1 MKKITL
7 SVILFLTTF
16 FLIEAQRFIITGKIL
31 DSESSTPL
39 VGVNVVLKK
48 QSDTLNV
55 YTGSTTDF
63 NGFFKIEN
71 IESDHYFV
79 ESTYL
84 GYRKDIKE
92 IYIANKNL
100 NLGTLK
106 LIEDSKQLDEVLV
119 KGKQIAVQIDGDTTQ
134 YNASSF
140 KVNVDATAED
150 LLTKMPGISTENG
163 TLKIHGEEVQR
174 VLIDGK
180 PFFGDNPQTA
190 VKNLPANIINKIM
203 VFDDMNDAAKFSGF
217 DDGDN
222 IKTINI
228 VTKNGISRSS
238 FGRMHAGYGGP
249 NNRYDAGINYSNFND
264 DRRITILGISN
275 NVNQQNFNISDLM
288 QASSI
293 TASSRERARSSY
305 RTASGRMGS
314 SVSNLMVDQQN
325 GISTTHAL
333 GVNYGDKWGKK
344 NKVNVTGSYF
354 MNISK
359 NNNLSNSSRNYLS
372 EADSGFIYN
381 QTETENVRNINNR
394 LNSRIEYNIDSFNS
408 IFIMPSLNIQYR
420 KTNSLLDAENLNI
433 DTSFINTINN
443 SRLLKPQNISF
454 ENTLLYRH
462 RFNKKGRT
470 ISANINTSIQNR
482 DDFNSLFSINIS
494 NIENFVA
501 NDTINQEADISRMS
515 YSVEGG
521 ITYTEPVKEKGQIS
535 LSISSTY
542 NKNNASRF
550 TNNFS
555 NLLQNYSLL
564 DSALS
569 NQFINLYNTH
579 KFTTGYNYKFQ
590 KLDFNVSLSAQIA
603 TLNSNQFFPEE
614 IDVSRNFI
622 SVLPYFR
629 LNYKISKTKNLRFYY
644 RARNRAPSINQ
655 LQNVIDNS
663 NPLILSSGNEN
674 LKQDFSQS
682 FGLGYNQVNTDKSS
696 SLYLFASVSQTLN
709 YIANTTS
716 IINNDTIILNN
727 EITSGTQF
735 VRPINLNGY
744 WSARAYL
751 LYGFPISKLKT
762 NVSINNSFFY
772 NRTPTLI
779 NETKNIANNFVLNT
793 GITFASNISESVD
806 FTLSYNTTYNIINNT
821 LRQQNNNSFYNHTL
835 LAKLN
840 YQFWKGFVFTT
851 NTRNILNAGGSSNF
865 NTSFWLVDASIGYKF
880 LKAQNLEV
888 KFSTFDIFNQNRNIQ
903 RFVTEIY
910 TEDVQTLALKRYYMA
925 TLTYTLKL
933 RKDDKVLNL
942 SPSNS
947 GYSPHGFHHP

>member
-1 MKKITL
+1 MKRIGL
-7 SVILFLTTF
+7 SIVLISISF
-16 FLIEAQRFIITGKIL
+16 FLLEAQRFVIMGQIL
-31 DSESSTPL
+31 DSKSNTPL
-39 VGVNVVLKK
+39 IGVNVVLKK
-48 QSDTLNV
+48 QLDTLKV
-55 YTGSTTDF
+55 YTGSTTDLD
-63 NGFFKIEN
+63 GFFKIEN
-71 IESDHYFV
+71 VEKDFYLI

-84 GYRKDIKE
+84 GYKKE
-92 IYIANKNL
+92 VSEIEVTNKNI
-100 NLGTLK
+100 NLGILK
-106 LIEDSKQLDEVLV
+106 LTEDSKQLDEVLV

-134 YNASSF
+134 YNASSY

-150 LLTKMPGISTENG
+150 LLTKMPGITSDNG
-163 TLKIHGEEVQR
+163 TLKVHGEEVQR

-190 VKNLPANIINKIM
+190 IKNLPASIINKIM
-203 VFDDMNDAAKFSGF
+203 VFDDMNDVAKFSGF
-217 DDGDN
+217 DDGNN

-249 NNRYDAGINYSNFND
+249 ENRYDAGINYSNFND
-264 DRRITILGISN
+264 NRRITILGISN
-275 NVNQQNFNISDLM
+275 NVNQQNFNMSDLM

-293 TASSRERARSSY
+293 TASSQERERSST
-305 RTASGRMGS
+305 RRASGRMGS
-314 SVSNLMVDQQN
+314 SVSNLMIDQQN

-333 GVNYGDKWGKK
+333 GINYGDLWGKNK
-344 NKVNVTGSYF
+344 KVNVAGSYF

-359 NNNLSNSSRNYLS
+359 NNNLSNSIRNYLS
-372 EADSGFIYN
+372 EADSGFVYT
-381 QTETENVRNINNR
+381 QMETENVRNINNR
-394 LNSRIEYNIDSFNS
+394 LNMRIEYNIDSFNS
-408 IFIMPSLNIQYR
+408 IFITPSLNIQYR
-420 KTNSLLDAENLNI
+420 RTNSLLDAENQNI
-433 DTSFINTINN
+433 DTSFINTISNN
-443 SRLLKPQNISF
+443 RLLKPQNISF
-454 ENTLLYRH
+454 DNTIIYR
-462 RFNKKGRT
+462 RRLEKKGRT
-470 ISANINTSIQNR
+470 ISANITSSIQNR
-482 DDFNSLFSINIS
+482 DDFNSLLSFNTF
-494 NIENFVA
+494 NIENIIT
-501 NDTINQEADISRMS
+501 NDTINQEADINRMS
-515 YSVEGG
+515 YSIEGG
-521 ITYTEPVKEKGQIS
+521 ITYTEPVKETGQLS

-550 TNNFS
+550 TNNFNS
-555 NLLQNYSLL
+555 LLQNYSLL

-579 KFTTGYNYKFQ
+579 KFTAGYNYKN
-590 KLDFNVSLSAQIA
+590 KNLDFNASLTAQIA
-603 TLNSNQFFPEE
+603 TLNSNQLFPDE

-629 LNYKISKTKNLRFYY
+629 LNYKISKTKNLRFFY
-644 RARNRAPSINQ
+644 RSRNRAPSINQ

-682 FGLGYNQVNTDKSS
+682 FGMGYNQVNTEKASS
-696 SLYLFASVSQTLN
+696 FFFFASATQTLN

-716 IINNDTIILNN
+716 IIRTDTIIFNN
-727 EITSGTQF
+727 EISSGTQF
-735 VRPINLNGY
+735 VRPVNLNGA

-762 NVSINNSFFY
+762 NVSINSSFFY

-779 NETKNIANNFVLNT
+779 NETKNIANNYVLST
-793 GITFASNISESVD
+793 GITLASNISESVD

-821 LRQQNNNSFYNHTL
+821 LRQQNNNSFYNHIL

-851 NTRNILNAGGSSNF
+851 NTRNMLNAGGSSSF

-888 KFSTFDIFNQNRNIQ
+888 KFSTFDIFNQNRSIQ

-910 TEDVQTLALKRYYMA
+910 TEDIQTLALKRYYLA

-933 RKDDKVLNL
+933 RKDDEVLNMA
-942 SPSNS
+942 PSNS